1 MNSLGFDKSESNTK
15 VVVAMSG
22 GVDSSVAAVMLKRQG
37 YDVVGITLKLYNN
50 SNVSKDKSCC
60 AGIDIEDAKN
70 VAEKNSF
77 KHIVLDY
84 QDKFFDGVINNF
96 VDSYSNGE
104 TPLPCVKC
112 NQTVKFSDLLD
123 EAKKIGAD
131 ALATGHYAIRKG
143 SLENASLHKAKD
155 FSKDQSFFLFATL
168 QEQLNYVRFPLGDF
182 KKSEIRQLAKK
193 YNLSVSEK
201 PDSQD
206 ICFVTSDSYRDLIK
220 NLNPGV
226 IKKGIIYDIENNI
239 LGTHDGISNYTIGQR
254 KGIGISGA
262 KKPLYVI
269 DINKDQNSITL
280 GTKEKLK
287 KSVINFKNINWLGGN
302 IVPKGLDCSA
312 KIRST
317 QEDLPGIL
325 DINSDHGTFT
335 FEKEL
340 DNTSPGQA
348 CVFYKNDQ
356 LLGGGWITT

>member
-1 MNSLGFDKSESNTK
+1 MNSLGFDKSEKDTK

-22 GVDSSVAAVMLKRQG
+22 GVDSSVTAVMLKKQG
-37 YDVVGITLKLYNN
+37 YDVIGITLRLYNN
-50 SNVSKDKSCC
+50 SNASSTKSCC

-70 VAEKNSF
+70 VALKNNF

-84 QDKFFDGVINNF
+84 QDKFFDGVISNF
-96 VDSYSNGE
+96 VDSYANGE

-112 NQTVKFSDLLD
+112 NETVKFSDLLN

-143 SLENASLHKAKD
+143 SLSNASLHKAKD

-168 QEQLNYVRFPLGDF
+168 QEQLNYVRFPLGDY
-182 KKSEIRQLAKK
+182 KKSEIRELAKEYK
-193 YNLSVSEK
+193 LSVSDK

-206 ICFVTSDSYRDLIK
+206 ICFVTSDSYRDLVN
-220 NLNPGV
+220 NLNPSV
-226 IKKGIIYDIENNI
+226 NKKGVIYDIDKNI
-239 LGTHDGISNYTIGQR
+239 LGTHDGIINYTIGQR
-254 KGIGISGA
+254 KGIGISGSKEA
-262 KKPLYVI
+262 LYVV

-280 GTKEKLK
+280 GTKAKLK
-287 KSVINFKNINWLGGN
+287 KNVIKFKNINWLGGN
-302 IVPKGLDCSA
+302 ILPKGLDCSA

-325 DINSDHGTFT
+325 NINSGHGTFT
-335 FEKEL
+335 FETKL
-340 DNTSPGQA
+340 DKTSPGQA

>member
-1 MNSLGFDKSESNTK
+1 MNSLGFDKSEKDTK

-22 GVDSSVAAVMLKRQG
+22 GVDSSVAAVMLKKQG
-37 YDVVGITLKLYNN
+37 YDVIGITLKLYNN
-50 SNVSKDKSCC
+50 SNISRSKSCC

-70 VAEKNSF
+70 VALKNDF
-77 KHIVLDY
+77 KHVVLDY
-84 QDKFFDGVINNF
+84 QGKFFDGVISNF
-96 VDSYSNGE
+96 VDSYANGE

-112 NQTVKFSDLLD
+112 NETVKFSDLLN

-143 SLENASLHKAKD
+143 SLNKASLHKAKD
-155 FSKDQSFFLFATL
+155 FSKDQSFFLFSTL
-168 QEQLNYVRFPLGDF
+168 QDQLNYVRFPLGDY
-182 KKSEIRQLAKK
+182 KKSEIRQLAKEYK
-193 YNLSVSEK
+193 LSVSDK

-206 ICFVTSDSYRDLIK
+206 ICFVTSDSYRDLVN
-220 NLNPGV
+220 NLNPSV
-226 IKKGIIYDIENNI
+226 NKKGIIYDVDNNI
-239 LGTHDGISNYTIGQR
+239 LGTHEGISNYTIGQR
-254 KGIGISGA
+254 KGIGISGS
-262 KKPLYVI
+262 KEPLYVI

-287 KSVINFKNINWLGGN
+287 KKVINFKNVNWLGGS
-302 IVPKGLDCSA
+302 ILPKELDCSA

-325 DINSDHGTFT
+325 NINSDHGTFT

-356 LLGGGWITT
+356 LLGGGWITA

>member
-1 MNSLGFDKSESNTK
+1 MNSLGFNKSEKDTK

-22 GVDSSVAAVMLKRQG
+22 GVDSSVAAVMLKKQG
-37 YDVVGITLKLYNN
+37 YDVTGITLKLYNN
-50 SNVSKDKSCC
+50 SNTPNSKSCC
-60 AGIDIEDAKN
+60 AGIDIEDAKT
-70 VAEKNSF
+70 VALNNDF

-84 QDKFFDGVINNF
+84 QDKFFNGVINNF
-96 VDSYSNGE
+96 VDSYANGE

-112 NQTVKFSDLLD
+112 NETVKFSDLLN

-143 SLENASLHKAKD
+143 SLENASLYKAKD

-168 QEQLNYVRFPLGDF
+168 QEQLNYVRFPLGDY
-182 KKSEIRQLAKK
+182 KKSEIRNLAQK
-193 YNLSVSEK
+193 YKLEVSDK

-206 ICFVTSDSYRDLIK
+206 ICFVTTNSYRDIVK
-220 NLNPGV
+220 NLNPNV
-226 IKKGIIYDIENNI
+226 NKKGIIYDTYNNI

-254 KGIGISGA
+254 KGIGISGSKQA
-262 KKPLYVI
+262 LYVI
-269 DINKDQNSITL
+269 EINKDQNSITL

-287 KSVINFKNINWLGGN
+287 KNVINFKNINWLGGN
-302 IVPKGLDCSA
+302 ILPKSLDCSA

-325 DINSDHGTFT
+325 DINFDHGTFT
-335 FEKEL
+335 FEEDL

-356 LLGGGWITT
+356 LLGGGWITA